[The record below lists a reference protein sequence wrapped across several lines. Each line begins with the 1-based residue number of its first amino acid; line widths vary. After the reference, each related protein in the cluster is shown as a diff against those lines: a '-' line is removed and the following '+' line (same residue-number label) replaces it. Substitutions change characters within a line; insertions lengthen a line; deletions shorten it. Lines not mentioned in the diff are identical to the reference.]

1 MWIEDTTES
10 FTNSRIMRIM
20 KNQHVSLERERERD
34 HMENPPHAKIQTSSK
49 NNPRQKRRR
58 QGRKKKQRRTV
69 ERRRERRKEARKEAV
84 HLSLLPYFTLD
95 DALSPHD
102 YQKPFKLA
110 P

>member
-10 FTNSRIMRIM
+10 FTNSRII
-20 KNQHVSLERERERD
+20 
-34 HMENPPHAKIQTSSK
+34 
-49 NNPRQKRRR
+49 
-58 QGRKKKQRRTV
+58 
-69 ERRRERRKEARKEAV
+69 RRERRKEARKEAV
-84 HLSLLPYFTLD
+84 HLSSLPYFTLD